1 MYVRILLLN
10 DQFQTVYEMNY
21 EYISGD
27 ISINIDSDIRNVL
40 SMALFAK
47 DRSVGF
53 AEDRKL
59 WINKFVKVFI
69 GVKVPLEKD
78 ILWYD
83 KGPVSKRTGPS
94 WVRKSGHSHLSNAT

>member
-1 MYVRILLLN
+1 MYYPTQNDIRALLFHNKEMYVRILLLN

-69 GVKVPLEKD
+69 GVKVSLEKD

-83 KGPVSKRTGPS
+83 KLFFTK
-94 WVRKSGHSHLSNAT
+94 A